1 MNELTTLLED
11 KEKFPMVYEGLKK
24 LDDMFSSIKSWK
36 DIERM
41 FFMGNGLSKNTY
53 KTYMYA
59 TKEFFEFV
67 GQLNPLQIKPSHI
80 EEWYNSM
87 TERLDKKS
95 CALKIAGL
103 KKFFKNVKE
112 KCPLCTSPFDVMDK
126 KLLKKIMKIPK
137 SNGRPEALS
146 KDELDKLF
154 EFLRKDDSTKGVRN
168 YALIQ
173 MLAAT
178 AMRIS
183 ALMDVCMSDIYEHD
197 GKRYIDVLGKGNKRR
212 QVFLR
217 AEAFEAVMRYHVQV
231 YGELPSEDEYLFY
244 SLRGDK
250 WASNSAW
257 TAIDKVS
264 KEVNAINLF
273 GRQQKLYPHLFRKS
287 CLTGLYREKM
297 PIVEIMRF
305 SGHSDYKTLID
316 NYLAEGESPELYLDK
331 LFKKT

>member
-1 MNELTTLLED
+1 MNDLTPMLEKD
-11 KEKFPMVYEGLKK
+11 KEKYPMVFEGLKK
-24 LDDMFSSIKSWK
+24 VDDLFSSIKCWK
-36 DIERM
+36 DIEKL

-67 GQLNPLQIKPSHI
+67 GQLNPLQIKPRHI
-80 EEWYNSM
+80 EEWYNNM
-87 TERLDKKS
+87 AERLDKKS

-112 KCPLCTSPFDVMDK
+112 KCPLAVSPFENMDS
-126 KLLKKIMKIPK
+126 KLLKKVMKIPK
-137 SNGRPEALS
+137 GNGRPEALN

-154 EFLRKDDSTKGVRN
+154 EFLRKDDSTIGVRN
-168 YALIQ
+168 YALVQ

-183 ALMDVCMSDIYEHD
+183 ALMDVSMSDIYENN
-197 GKRYIDVLGKGNKRR
+197 GKKYIDVLGKGNKRR

-217 AEAFEAVMRYHVQV
+217 TEAFEAVMEYHKQV
-231 YGELPSEDEYLFY
+231 YGEVPSEDEYLFY

-257 TAIDKVS
+257 TAIDKIS
-264 KEVNAINLF
+264 KEVNAINYAYPVVAQNAALVHLPHPP
-273 GRQQKLYPHLFRKS
+273 GCSHVPLYN
-287 CLTGLYREKM
+287 
-297 PIVEIMRF
+297 PI
-305 SGHSDYKTLID
+305 
-316 NYLAEGESPELYLDK
+316 
-331 LFKKT
+331 